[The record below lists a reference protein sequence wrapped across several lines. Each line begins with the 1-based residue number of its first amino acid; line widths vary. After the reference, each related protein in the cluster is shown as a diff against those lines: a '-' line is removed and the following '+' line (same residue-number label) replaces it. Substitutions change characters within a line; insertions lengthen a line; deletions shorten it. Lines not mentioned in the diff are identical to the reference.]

1 MHLSVSTGV
10 VYWGRER
17 WWLHGVAVTD
27 VPSVPCPRGAGGFG
41 TEAPPGHPRLPW
53 VASHRA
59 KVEVSPP
66 SPTPPGPCQPRGGL
80 YGHGLCH
87 PLCHWHALGS
97 KQPAQP
103 GGRAK
108 RHVPDPAPTSAISTS
123 LPSSHST
130 VWEQTGLSL
139 PGLGTLQKVTRAGCG
154 AVSWLQNRGFWF
166 LRAQHSSL
174 WPEGRAEVELGA
186 GGDSMR
192 L

>member
-1 MHLSVSTGV
+1 MSPLSPAHVGLV
-10 VYWGRER
+10 V
-17 WWLHGVAVTD
+17 LAQK
-27 VPSVPCPRGAGGFG
+27 
-41 TEAPPGHPRLPW
+41 HPRSIQGRRGWLPTEQRLRSLLLPPHPQDP
-53 VASHRA
+53 ASPMEGYMA
-59 KVEVSPP
+59 MGCV
-66 SPTPPGPCQPRGGL
+66 TP
-80 YGHGLCH
+80 
-87 PLCHWHALGS
+87 CHWHALGS
-97 KQPAQP
+97 KQRAQP

-130 VWEQTGLSL
+130 VWEQTGLPL

-174 WPEGRAEVELGA
+174 WPEGRAEAELGA
-186 GGDSMR
+186 GGDSTR